1 MVYSKKHIRMKVQV
15 QEKPR
20 LQNGR
25 HVVTITE
32 ISEGKS
38 EYKGIPFFAARME
51 SEEGFVE
58 QRFYDSE
65 PSQPILAEL
74 MRAVGLDGQELD
86 TKNLVGKELSV
97 EVHERSYPDPDTG
110 VEKTITEAGHFR
122 RVGEADTSPSA

>member
-1 MVYSKKHIRMKVQV
+1 MKVQV

-20 LQNGR
+20 LQHGR
-25 HVVTITE
+25 HFVTITE

-51 SEEGFVE
+51 TEEAFVE

-74 MRAVGLDGQELD
+74 MRAVGMEGETLD
-86 TKNLVGKELSV
+86 TDKLVGKQLSV

-110 VEKTITEAGHFR
+110 QEKTITEAGHFR
-122 RVGEADTSPSA
+122 KVGEAETSKEAK

>member
-1 MVYSKKHIRMKVQV
+1 MKVQV

-25 HVVTITE
+25 HVVTITD

-51 SEEGFVE
+51 TEEGFVE

-74 MRAVGLDGQELD
+74 MRAVDME
-86 TKNLVGKELSV
+86 GKTLNTSKLKGKKLSV
-97 EVHERSYPDPDTG
+97 EVHERTYPDPDTG
-110 VEKTITEAGHFR
+110 QEKTITEAGHFR
-122 RVGEADTSPSA
+122 KVGEADTSNEPK

>member
-1 MVYSKKHIRMKVQV
+1 MKVEV
-15 QEKPR
+15 KEKPR

-51 SEEGFVE
+51 TDEGFVE

-74 MRAVGLDGQELD
+74 MRAVDLEGETLD
-86 TKNLVGKELSV
+86 TEKLVGRQLSV

-110 VEKTITEAGHFR
+110 QEKTITEAGHFR
-122 RVGEADTSPSA
+122 RVGEADTSDQPK

>member
-1 MVYSKKHIRMKVQV
+1 MKFEVN
-15 QEKPR
+15 EKPR

-51 SEEGFVE
+51 TDEGFVE

-65 PSQPILAEL
+65 PSKPILAEL
-74 MRAVGLDGQELD
+74 MRAVEMEGETLD
-86 TKNLVGKELSV
+86 TNKLKGKQLSV

-110 VEKTITEAGHFR
+110 QEKTITEAGHFQK
-122 RVGEADTSPSA
+122 VGEANTSDEPK

>member
-1 MVYSKKHIRMKVQV
+1 MKVAV
-15 QEKPR
+15 NEKPR

-25 HVVTITE
+25 HVVTITD

-51 SEEGFVE
+51 TDEGFVE

-65 PSQPILAEL
+65 PSKPILAEL
-74 MRAVGLDGQELD
+74 MRAVGMEGKTLD
-86 TKNLVGKELSV
+86 TNKLKGKQLSV

-110 VEKTITEAGHFR
+110 QEKTITEAGHFQA
-122 RVGEADTSPSA
+122 VGEADTSDQPK

>member
-1 MVYSKKHIRMKVQV
+1 MKVKV

-51 SEEGFVE
+51 AEDGFVE

-74 MRAVGLDGQELD
+74 MQAVGMEGETLD
-86 TKNLVGKELSV
+86 TEKLIGKQLSV

-110 VEKTITEAGHFR
+110 QEKTITEAGHFQR
-122 RVGEADTSPSA
+122 AGEADTSKQPK

>member
-1 MVYSKKHIRMKVQV
+1 MKVNV

-32 ISEGKS
+32 ITEGKS
-38 EYKGIPFFAARME
+38 EYKDIPFFAARME
-51 SEEGFVE
+51 TEEGFVE

-65 PSQPILAEL
+65 PSKPILAEL
-74 MRAVGLDGQELD
+74 MRAVEMEGDELD
-86 TKNLVGKELSV
+86 TEKLVGKKLSV

-110 VEKTITEAGHFR
+110 VEKTITEAGHFQK
-122 RVGEADTSPSA
+122 VGEADTSDQPKEKK